1 MCQLDSKHPAFSPP
15 RKEMPVE
22 TIPAA
27 KFMME
32 KLLGEITS
40 SKVYPVK
47 LSGVKHQD
55 ELCSIAKLVL
65 Y

>member
-1 MCQLDSKHPAFSPP
+1 
-15 RKEMPVE
+15 MPVE